1 MMRTTPAGPR
11 GALSP
16 ARDLGGRLLVA
27 SIVAF
32 LVGLMIGCGTGTTA
46 QVTYTEEGG
55 TLGDGTRY
63 LMRVPSNWNGTLIR
77 DLDYASGA
85 SSDRY
90 LYLLEKG
97 YAVSGTA
104 RHERRWVGN
113 YDPAREIRHL
123 NTVLDVFEEHFRKP
137 DRVIQYGCSGGG
149 HAGLAIAEDFSDRV
163 DGVIATAAP
172 NRVWLMNT
180 KLDKWFVLKAL
191 IAPDLRIVDL
201 PHSSSLRPEYPS
213 LTFAWRQAIRAAQQ
227 TPGGRARIAL
237 AITIGQETEWTTPT
251 EPNPDRNDVAALQYS
266 MYQSVLLGAAP
277 GRIGGISRYM
287 FENTAGFERSTQL
300 SWNTGV
306 DYREFFNNG
315 NEFNK
320 RAVRQLYQE
329 AGLDLQDDLER
340 INAFPR
346 ISADEEAI
354 EWWSAPGRNY
364 VGDPKVPVLRMHEIG
379 DPLAPLSLAQGYTD
393 LVRAN
398 GKDDLY
404 RTAII
409 EAPTHCGFTPTESHA
424 VIETMMRRLDTGSW
438 GSTDPEHLNELARSL
453 DESYTSRFIPGD
465 QYMPV
470 KYNRMWT
477 PPDRD

>member
-1 MMRTTPAGPR
+1 M
-11 GALSP
+11 
-16 ARDLGGRLLVA
+16 A

-90 LYLLEKG
+90 LYLLENAG
-97 YAVSGTA
+97 TPYQERPGMTA

-163 DGVIATAAP
+163 DGVIATAAGD
-172 NRVWLMNT
+172 RVWLMNT

-201 PHSSSLRPEYPS
+201 PHSSSLRPEYPE
-213 LTFAWRQAIRAAQQ
+213 LTFAWRQAIGAAQQ
-227 TPGGRARIAL
+227 TPEGRARIAL
-237 AITIGQETEWTTPT
+237 AITIGQEPDWVNPRM
-251 EPNPDRNDVAALQYS
+251 PNPDRNDVAALQYS
-266 MYQSVLLGAAP
+266 MYQTALDGAAP

-287 FENTAGFERSTQL
+287 LENPAGLEWSTQL

-354 EWWSAPGRNY
+354 EWWSAPGRTVRGN
-364 VGDPKVPVLRMHEIG
+364 PQVPVLQMQAIG
-379 DPLAPLSLAQGYTD
+379 DTYIPSSMVQGYAD

-453 DESYTSRFIPGD
+453 DGSYTSRFISFDPYKVD
-465 QYMPV
+465 
-470 KYNRMWT
+470 KYNRKWT
-477 PPDRD
+477 PNRD

>member
-1 MMRTTPAGPR
+1 MRTTPAGPR

-85 SSDRY
+85 NSDRY

-104 RHERRWVGN
+104 RHDRRWVGN

-137 DRVIQYGCSGGG
+137 DRVIHYGCSGGG
-149 HAGLAIAEDFSDRV
+149 SAGLVISEVFSDRV
-163 DGVIATAAP
+163 DGVIATAAGD
-172 NRVWLMNT
+172 RVWLMNT

-201 PHSSSLRPEYPS
+201 PHRSSLRPEYPS
-213 LTFAWRQAIRAAQQ
+213 LAFAWRQAIRAAQQ
-227 TPGGRARIAL
+227 TPEGRARIAL

-266 MYQSVLLGAAP
+266 MYQSVLLGARP

-287 FENTAGFERSTQL
+287 LENPAGLEWSSQL

-315 NEFNK
+315 NEFKK

-354 EWWSAPGRNY
+354 EWWSAPGRMVRGN
-364 VGDPKVPVLRMHEIG
+364 PQVPVLQMQEIG
-379 DPLAPLSLAQGYTD
+379 DPMIPLSMTQGYAD

-404 RTAII
+404 RTAIV
-409 EAPTHCGFTPTESHA
+409 EAPTHCGFTPSESHA
-424 VIETMMRRLDTGSW
+424 VIETMMHRLDTGSW

-453 DESYTSRFIPGD
+453 DGSYTSRFIPGD
-465 QYMPV
+465 QYMPA

-477 PPDRD
+477 PPNRD

>member
-1 MMRTTPAGPR
+1 MMRTAPAGPR

-16 ARDLGGRLLVA
+16 ARGLGGRLLVA
-27 SIVAF
+27 SIVAS
-32 LVGLMIGCGTGTTA
+32 LVGLTASAEKAAA

-85 SSDRY
+85 NSDRY

-137 DRVIQYGCSGGG
+137 DRVIHYGCSGGG
-149 HAGLAIAEDFSDRV
+149 NVGLAIAEDFSDRV
-163 DGVIATAAP
+163 DGVISTGAYVPTH
-172 NRVWLMNT
+172 LMNT
-180 KLDKWFVLKAL
+180 KMDKWFVLKAL

-201 PHSSSLRPEYPS
+201 PHSSSLRPEYPE

-227 TPGGRARIAL
+227 TPEGRARIAL

-266 MYQSVLLGAAP
+266 MYQTALDGAAP

-287 FENTAGFERSTQL
+287 LENAAGFERSTQL

-346 ISADEEAI
+346 ISADEEAM
-354 EWWSAPGRNY
+354 EWWSAPGRRS
-364 VGDPKVPVLRMHEIG
+364 VGDPKVPILRMHEIG
-379 DPLAPLSLAQGYTD
+379 DPLAPFSGVQGYID

-398 GKDDLY
+398 GNDDLL
-404 RTAII
+404 RTAIV
-409 EAPTHCGFTPTESHA
+409 EAPTHCDFTPTESHA
-424 VIETMMRRLDTGSW
+424 VIETMIRRLDTGRW

-465 QYMPV
+465 QYMPA
-470 KYNRMWT
+470 KYNRAWT